1 MEKHCCGLATGQNTF
16 SKIFQMYINKYKR
29 LGVSVVAFDGYKAS
43 TKDMTQNV
51 RSGKISQ
58 VVKIIAENSCPF
70 DRAEYL
76 TNYANK
82 QIFVNELTGALE
94 LERFVHLMLTRQL

>member
-1 MEKHCCGLATGQNTF
+1 
-16 SKIFQMYINKYKR
+16 MYINKYKR

-58 VVKIIAENSCPF
+58 VVKIIAENSFPPDSSKF
-70 DRAEYL
+70 LR
-76 TNYANK
+76 NYANK
-82 QIFVNELTGALE
+82 QRFVNELA
-94 LERFVHLMLTRQL
+94 